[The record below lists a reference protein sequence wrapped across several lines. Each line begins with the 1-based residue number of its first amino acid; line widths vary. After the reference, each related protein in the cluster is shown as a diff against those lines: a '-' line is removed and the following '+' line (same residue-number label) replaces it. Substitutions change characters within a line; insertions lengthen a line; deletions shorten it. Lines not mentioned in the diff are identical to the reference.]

1 MKDKII
7 IFMIGLL
14 VGAIISASGFLIF
27 EKLNNNKNTNQMPT
41 ERNFQMMERHNGE
54 MKDEKFKDRNND
66 GTRPELPSKKDST
79 NENDKNLEDKKSI
92 NDNSSDK
99 NSI

>member
-7 IFMIGLL
+7 IFVIGLL
-14 VGAIISASGFLIF
+14 VGAIISASGFLIY
-27 EKLNNNKNTNQMPT
+27 EKLNNNTNTNQMLT

-54 MKDEKFKDRNND
+54 MKEEKFKDRKND

-79 NENDKNLEDKKSI
+79 NENDKNSKEQKST
-92 NDNSSDK
+92 NNSSSDR